1 MNEYTES
8 SGVYQIK
15 FAVDGEVQMIVVP
28 GCCLPHTI
36 GKVMDYISEE
46 YEGEVEILGINAVEG
61 EFVDLSNE
69 EDERGESGDRG
80 GGSINTQGG
89 EEKPGYWSGGRNG
102 SGYLN

>member
-1 MNEYTES
+1 MSEYTES

-15 FAVDGEVQMIVVP
+15 FTVDDEVQMIVVP

-61 EFVDLSNE
+61 EFVDLGDDESSS
-69 EDERGESGDRG
+69 EDRNKG

-89 EEKPGYWSGGRNG
+89 EEKPGYWSGGKG

>member
-1 MNEYTES
+1 MSEYTES

-15 FAVDGEVQMIVVP
+15 FTVDGEVQMIVVP

-46 YEGEVEILGINAVEG
+46 YEGEVEILGINAIEG
-61 EFVDLSNE
+61 EFVDLGDDEGDNSSE
-69 EDERGESGDRG
+69 ERG

-89 EEKPGYWSGGRNG
+89 EGKPGYWRGGKG

>member
-1 MNEYTES
+1 MSEYTES

-15 FAVDGEVQMIVVP
+15 FTVDGEVQMIVVP

-61 EFVDLSNE
+61 EFVDLGDD
-69 EDERGESGDRG
+69 EDERSSENGERG

-89 EEKPGYWSGGRNG
+89 EGKPGYWSGGKG